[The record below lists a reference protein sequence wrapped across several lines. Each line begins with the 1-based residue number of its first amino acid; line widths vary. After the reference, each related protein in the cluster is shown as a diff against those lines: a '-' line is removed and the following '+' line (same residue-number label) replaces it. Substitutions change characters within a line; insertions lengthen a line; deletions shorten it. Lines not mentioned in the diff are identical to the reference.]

1 LRLEP
6 ETSLIQ
12 FDVLYFIR
20 MGIKIP
26 ITQEY
31 DDTTAFEDKRLM
43 RGLENRVSE
52 CYTETWAREEC
63 IDFYI
68 R

>member
-1 LRLEP
+1 
-6 ETSLIQ
+6 
-12 FDVLYFIR
+12 

-52 CYTETWAREEC
+52 CYTET
-63 IDFYI
+63 
-68 R
+68 